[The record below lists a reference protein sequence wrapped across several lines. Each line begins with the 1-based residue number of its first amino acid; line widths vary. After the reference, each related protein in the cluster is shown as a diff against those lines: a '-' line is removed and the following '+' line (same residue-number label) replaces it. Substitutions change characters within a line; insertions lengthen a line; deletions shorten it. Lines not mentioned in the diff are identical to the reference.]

1 MAWTDNSIKFPFQKE
16 QEKRNDP
23 KYKNVPLIVYFNST
37 AKLQLLFEITK
48 IFGDY
53 FHGKVESPPSP
64 VEELI
69 ARDKTSLDITWMKQG
84 GEEEEHTLAELIME
98 TDGLLIP

>member
-1 MAWTDNSIKFPFQKE
+1 MP
-16 QEKRNDP
+16 
-23 KYKNVPLIVYFNST
+23 YCLYFNST
-37 AKLQLLFEITK
+37 AKLQLLFEITT

-69 ARDKTSLDITWMKQG
+69 ARDKTLLGITWMKQG
-84 GEEEEHTLAELIME
+84 GEEEEHTISASSNSVCNAHEIQKFSLS
-98 TDGLLIP
+98 

>member
-1 MAWTDNSIKFPFQKE
+1 MP
-16 QEKRNDP
+16 
-23 KYKNVPLIVYFNST
+23 YCLYFNST

-53 FHGKVESPPSP
+53 FHGKVESPHSP
-64 VEELI
+64 VEELT
-69 ARDKTSLDITWMKQG
+69 ARVKTSLDITWMKQG

>member
-1 MAWTDNSIKFPFQKE
+1 LP
-16 QEKRNDP
+16 
-23 KYKNVPLIVYFNST
+23 YCLYFNST

-69 ARDKTSLDITWMKQG
+69 ARDKTSLVITAYFWWRSLEAVSSQLVYQKLYLYEMV
-84 GEEEEHTLAELIME
+84 
-98 TDGLLIP
+98 

>member
-1 MAWTDNSIKFPFQKE
+1 MP
-16 QEKRNDP
+16 
-23 KYKNVPLIVYFNST
+23 YCLYFNST

-69 ARDKTSLDITWMKQG
+69 ARDKTSLVITAYFWWRSLEAVSSQLVYQKLYLYEMV
-84 GEEEEHTLAELIME
+84 
-98 TDGLLIP
+98 

>member
-1 MAWTDNSIKFPFQKE
+1 LP
-16 QEKRNDP
+16 
-23 KYKNVPLIVYFNST
+23 YCLYFNST

-69 ARDKTSLDITWMKQG
+69 ARDKTSLVITAYFWWRSLEAVSSQLVYQKLCLDEMV
-84 GEEEEHTLAELIME
+84 
-98 TDGLLIP
+98 